1 MNRWM
6 LAIVGLLVVAGFAI
20 FLTNGPSMIDRIRAT
35 ESCAELGAL
44 FVEVKEDAGQSL
56 NRELQRQAIALG
68 C

>member
-1 MNRWM
+1 MNRWA
-6 LAIVGLLVVAGFAI
+6 LGLVATLVLVGFAI
-20 FLTNGPSMIDRIRAT
+20 FLTNGPSMIERIEAT

-44 FVEVKEDAGQSL
+44 FTEVKADAGQSL